1 MDGMKKAAA
10 VLAPYLKGA
19 STLPPQPTTTQS
31 SDNEYRCAICHDLE
45 WLHPLGPDGEPQY
58 HLAVPC
64 GCLIRAMQQRASSP
78 EYQRQQGARPA
89 AQKFDNYRVDLK
101 GGNRDAYVATKAW
114 AETTPFVWLLI
125 YGGVGNGK
133 SHLCNAALLTLLG
146 RGVKAKLV
154 TAAGIL
160 SALRRGIETHTT
172 DDLMAEYQQM
182 PTLIIDDLGAGMKH
196 PSEKGSEWEWA
207 RMEELLVFRYE
218 NVMPTMF
225 CTNLDLPDLPER
237 IRSRFGDRELSR
249 IVENK
254 AEDYRGQK

>member
-1 MDGMKKAAA
+1 MDGMKRAAA
-10 VLAPYLKGA
+10 VLAPYLRNTNQLP
-19 STLPPQPTTTQS
+19 STQGQISET
-31 SDNEYRCAICHDLE
+31 NYRCAVCKDRE
-45 WLHPLGPDGEPQY
+45 WLHPTGPDGEPQY
-58 HLAVPC
+58 HLAIPC
-64 GCLIRAMQQRASSP
+64 RCLQDARRRQMESP
-78 EYQRQQGARPA
+78 EYQRQQGARQTEQTFA
-89 AQKFDNYRVDLK
+89 NFRVPTK
-101 GGNRDAYVATKAW
+101 GGARDARDFARDWADPRAT
-114 AETTPFVWLLI
+114 FIWLLV
-125 YGGVGNGK
+125 YGGTGNGK
-133 SHLCNAALLTLLG
+133 SHLCNAALLALLA

-154 TAAGIL
+154 TAAGLL
-160 SALRRGIETHTT
+160 STLRRGIETHTT

-218 NVMPTMF
+218 NVMPTMC

-254 AEDYRGQK
+254 AEDYRGKK

>member
-10 VLAPYLKGA
+10 VLAPYLD
-19 STLPPQPTTTQS
+19 PTRQRPNTADLSCET
-31 SDNEYRCAICHDLE
+31 EYKCSVCKDRE
-45 WLHPLGPDGEPQY
+45 WLHPIGPDGEPQY

-64 GCLIRAMQQRASSP
+64 KCLQAALRRMGESVD
-78 EYQRQQGARPA
+78 YQRRQGARPV
-89 AQKFDNYRVDLK
+89 AQTFENYKIDLR
-101 GGNRDAYVATKAW
+101 GGNRDAFLAVKAW
-114 AETTPFVWLLI
+114 TDPKASYIWLLL

-133 SHLCNAALLTLLG
+133 SHLCNAALLALLN
-146 RGVKAKLV
+146 RGVKAKLA

-160 SALRRGIETHTT
+160 SGLRRGIETHTT

-196 PSEKGSEWEWA
+196 PNEKGSEWEWA
-207 RMEELLVFRYE
+207 RIEELLVWRYE
-218 NVMPTMF
+218 NVMPTMC

-254 AEDYRGQK
+254 AGDYRGQK